1 MGNYL
6 AKYLITAL
14 RTFAVLNVAKSCCNL
29 NNSCSFRYRA
39 PYFVYFSAIGNAHRT
54 RSRTNV
60 RTARH
65 ILLLNFNLQNRRVL
79 RIPAESEKCLN
90 SAIRDGISPPPPS
103 PKDNFNLVEPGRP
116 IFGTETA
123 EPRATARGH
132 QANRCYVT
140 KFH

>member
-90 SAIRDGISPPPPS
+90 SAIRDGISPPPLPPRTTLIS
-103 PKDNFNLVEPGRP
+103 LNLDDQSLEQRP
-116 IFGTETA
+116 QSHGPQQGDTKPT
-123 EPRATARGH
+123 G
-132 QANRCYVT
+132 VT
-140 KFH
+140 